1 MYSNES
7 DVQESR
13 GFDISWMQTIM
24 NGLILWLCMVCHV
37 YHTLHEGWMLS
48 SCKARSIWE
57 KHWCYTRV
65 MSVAVSL
72 YNYFPK
78 MKYVIFN
85 RVTIIVNLRR
95 VQLF

>member
-48 SCKARSIWE
+48 SRLEVFGRNIG
-57 KHWCYTRV
+57 
-65 MSVAVSL
+65 
-72 YNYFPK
+72 
-78 MKYVIFN
+78 VIQGSCLWQFLF
-85 RVTIIVNLRR
+85 TIIFQRWNM
-95 VQLF
+95 

>member
-48 SCKARSIWE
+48 SRLEVFGRNIGVIQGLYKGHVCGSF
-57 KHWCYTRV
+57 
-65 MSVAVSL
+65 SL
-72 YNYFPK
+72 
-78 MKYVIFN
+78 
-85 RVTIIVNLRR
+85 
-95 VQLF
+95 QLFSKDEICNF